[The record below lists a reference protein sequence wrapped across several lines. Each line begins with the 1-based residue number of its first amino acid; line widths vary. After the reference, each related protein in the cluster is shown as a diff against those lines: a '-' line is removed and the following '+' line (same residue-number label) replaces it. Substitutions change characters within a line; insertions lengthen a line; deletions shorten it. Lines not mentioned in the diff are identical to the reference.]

1 MDPADLVDA
10 TADERLLS
18 ESEAKLPASLGR
30 PEPLPPPSAT
40 RKQIVGLGATLTGV
54 TLVAGTALVVL
65 GVVLLITSG
74 GAAAIGA
81 LVLGIILISTH
92 WGWVHVAELTG
103 NAVENRH
110 NSGAL
115 DRRRLWLEQLKPYTR
130 YEVTTSVDDDG
141 SIRIV
146 RTRYDPESTGA
157 RRFTFTASVEREEIH
172 SADEPGAAVT
182 ERAELLRRE
191 AAADTERERERFE
204 IVADAY
210 ETALLDAGDE
220 QGRLEA
226 RRAASQALSEQIN
239 ANLREPPLV
248 E

>member
-1 MDPADLVDA
+1 MHPAELIDA

-18 ESEAKLPASLGR
+18 EPEGDLPASIGR
-30 PEPLPPPSAT
+30 PDPLPPPSAT

-81 LVLGIILISTH
+81 LVVGIILISTH
-92 WGWVHVAELTG
+92 WGWVHVAELMG

-115 DRRRLWLEQLKPYTR
+115 DRRRLWLEQIEPYTR
-130 YEVTTSVDDDG
+130 YEVTTEVDDDG

-146 RTRYDPESTGA
+146 RTRYQPEAAGS
-157 RRFTFTASVEREEIH
+157 RRFIFTSRVEREEVH

-191 AAADTERERERFE
+191 AAADTERERERYR
-204 IVADAY
+204 IAADAFD
-210 ETALLDAGDE
+210 TALLNAGDE
-220 QGRLEA
+220 RERQAA
-226 RRAASQALSEQIN
+226 RRAASEALSEQIN